1 MKPHAKVKPTGR
13 FSRQTLFLAAVI
25 LLCAAVLGVFAI
37 SQFRWDGNP
46 IDGRRAYDYLKQLC
60 ALGPR
65 RSGSPAMTAQQK
77 LLIEHFKKLGG
88 KVELQKFDATNPADG
103 SPVPMTNIIVRWNPQ
118 YENRILLCGHYDTL
132 PFPLRDPVNRRGV
145 FVGANDNGSGIA
157 VLMELAHHVAA
168 MRLPFGV
175 DFVLFDGEEFIF
187 KEDDPFFLGSEYF
200 ARQYAAGHAGYRY
213 RYAVLLDM
221 VGAADLQIYQEKYSV
236 SWDDTR
242 PLVDQ
247 IWATAA
253 RLGVGEFI
261 AVPEYW
267 IRDDHEPL
275 HQIAGI
281 PACDV
286 IDFDYSPWH
295 TQGDTPDKCSASS
308 LAKVGWVMYAWLK
321 GLEHEQGMKDKG

>member
-1 MKPHAKVKPTGR
+1 MKTPPKVKPTGR
-13 FSRQTLFLAAVI
+13 FSGQTLFLAAVI
-25 LLCAAVLGVFAI
+25 LLCAAVLGVIAI
-37 SQFRWDGNP
+37 GHLRGDRNP
-46 IDGRRAYDYLKQLC
+46 IDGQRAYDYLKQLC

-77 LLIEHFKKLGG
+77 LLIEHFEKLGG
-88 KVELQKFDATNPADG
+88 KVELQRFSAPDPRDG

-118 YENRILLCGHYDTL
+118 YGDRILLCGHYDTL
-132 PFPLRDPVNRRGV
+132 PFPLRDTVDRRGV

-157 VLMELAHHVAA
+157 ILMELAHHMAA

-175 DFVLFDGEEFIF
+175 DFVLFDAEEYIF
-187 KEDDPFFLGSEYF
+187 SEEDRFFLGSEYF
-200 ARQYAAGHAGYRY
+200 ARQYAAGHPDYRY

-221 VGAADLQIYQEKYSV
+221 VGAADLRIYQEKHSV

-261 AVPEYW
+261 ALPKYDV
-267 IRDDHEPL
+267 RDDHVPL
-275 HQIAGI
+275 HRIAGI

-286 IDFDYSPWH
+286 IDFDYPPWH

-308 LAKVGWVMYAWLK
+308 LAKVGWVMYEWLK
-321 GLEHEQGMKDKG
+321 GLEQEPRMKDKG